1 MLQHYL
7 DWVHSLYRINDHDPV
22 FGWLSNVQE
31 LVLDVDR
38 WSPVTVLSL
47 VTQMNRSIQFL
58 RDVLQMSEAAVD
70 LPLGV
75 TSTRVVGAISCL
87 MEDEK
92 RLLPRTLFA
101 IHCKQ
106 KVTALSN
113 EHNYDLYR

>member
-7 DWVHSLYRINDHDPV
+7 DWVHSLYRINDHDLV

-58 RDVLQMSEAAVD
+58 RDVLQMSKAAVD

-75 TSTRVVGAISCL
+75 TSTWVVGAISCL

-106 KVTALSN
+106 KS
-113 EHNYDLYR
+113 HSFKQ

>member
-1 MLQHYL
+1 MLAMLQLYL
-7 DWVHSLYRINDHDPV
+7 HWVHSLYRINDHDPV

-47 VTQMNRSIQFL
+47 VTQVDWSIQFL
-58 RDVLQMSEAAVD
+58 RNVLQMSEAAVN

-75 TSTRVVGAISCL
+75 TSTWVVGAISCL

-106 KVTALSN
+106 RSHSSKQ
-113 EHNYDLYR
+113 